1 MGLGW
6 RLRPGPMG
14 PQSRKY
20 AHQEAL
26 AKGRKWVAPKSRP
39 LFASEVGLSRANPH
53 EGEGRRVPLEGWW
66 TARRN
71 LRPGTFDVF
80 WQKRKQFLG
89 ADGYLFSLSIGPWR
103 AIFPKKCR
111 RCTNADSRMSRLG
124 RKQL

>member
-1 MGLGW
+1 MP
-6 RLRPGPMG
+6 R
-14 PQSRKY
+14 
-20 AHQEAL
+20 
-26 AKGRKWVAPKSRP
+26 
-39 LFASEVGLSRANPH
+39 FASEVGLSRANPH
-53 EGEGRRVPLEGWW
+53 EGEGPRVPLEGWW